1 MDKLLFISIED
12 KNPDL
17 ILSFAFHDDRSGV
30 KSLIL
35 QRAPPFEFALPD
47 YERGVEVSMEGGT
60 EYDNNLLQKVVINK
74 GTMHLSAQHESYD
87 IDISNLS
94 ENDIAGIVE
103 IINKQNFDSN
113 FTVKI
118 A

>member
-17 ILSFAFHDDRSGV
+17 ILSFAFHDGKSGV

-47 YERGVEVSMEGGT
+47 YERGVEVSMEGGA
-60 EYDNNLLQKVVINK
+60 EYDNNLLQKVDINK
-74 GTMHLSAQHESYD
+74 DTMLLSAQHESYE
-87 IDISNLS
+87 IDISNLN
-94 ENDIAGIVE
+94 ENDITCMIE
-103 IINKQNFDSN
+103 IINKQNFDLK